1 MTIPWA
7 VQIVAVLLT
16 AGFLFVVVYADDS
29 EGSNEGFEVE
39 WDGTDLKVTGHGV
52 LLWDSAWNGLKTLTI
67 VPEGGEVS
75 IGYAAFISN
84 LTLET
89 VTIQGSVGPIGDHA
103 FRSCNALKTV
113 TLEGSVGSIGVHA
126 FEGCSV
132 LATVTIQGSVGSIGD
147 SAFDFCDA
155 LKTVTINGSV
165 GSIGERAFTGSDT
178 LETVT
183 IEGSVGPIGD
193 HAFESCGKLET
204 LTITG
209 PITSIETNAFS
220 GCSNLKTVNIACN
233 DPLNITVYSAN
244 NGHIAYHAD
253 TVNHVH
259 RYSAV
264 YGWADDG
271 KSCTVHIVCAN
282 TADHNHD
289 VNADITSTVKIPPT
303 ETTMGTTEYS
313 VSGTYDGFAYSDTK
327 GVQDIPCISGSDS
340 GNNNDA
346 LIYIAAAGAIGAA
359 VLIGAAFV
367 IISSRR

>member
-7 VQIVAVLLT
+7 VPIVAVLLT

-89 VTIQGSVGPIGDHA
+89 VTIQ
-103 FRSCNALKTV
+103 
-113 TLEGSVGSIGVHA
+113 
-126 FEGCSV
+126 
-132 LATVTIQGSVGSIGD
+132 
-147 SAFDFCDA
+147 
-155 LKTVTINGSV
+155 
-165 GSIGERAFTGSDT
+165 
-178 LETVT
+178 
-183 IEGSVGPIGD
+183 GSVGPIGD

-367 IISSRR
+367 IIRSRR